1 MATKK
6 TLDELE
12 TEITC
17 LVCQGHYRDAKLLP
31 CMHYYCKLCID
42 ELAAKCKQGS
52 SFPCPECRK
61 ETTLAPGSGGAAG
74 LKSAF
79 FVERMKD
86 LFSKMSVGDGKVV
99 SESACETCAEK
110 ATVFCRECALFYC
123 SECSKTHSDSGSLHR
138 LIDLAKD
145 KGSSVDQNPEC
156 QEHKDSM
163 TVFCITCN
171 SVACRDC
178 IILHHSGHNFNVLK
192 KCALEKRSEV
202 CNSLVPLRKIL
213 SDVTD
218 AEKSLGETEEK
229 IEVQGEAIHRSIHEA
244 FAVFKS
250 LLDQREAELTSMAT
264 ALVREKMDT
273 LAVQKKELQ
282 VESAEIQSLVEFVER
297 ELESASDKDLMMC
310 FSELQSRVK
319 DGCEKHNSLALY
331 PRSAADIVCD
341 LPSPS
346 IIPENMGGVSCQST
360 IVKISSDCNVHQ
372 SLSSILYAASSVGII
387 AVLGSI
393 ADPTCSVK
401 ANVTQ
406 ISNGVYEIAYTPK
419 IRGRHIL
426 SVKLDGAEVSGGP
439 FHIFAGIHPSLIGN
453 PLRTIDDLNQPMGI
467 TFNRN
472 KQLVVTECGSKQLAV
487 LDRDGNRMRT
497 VESNFIRSPR
507 GVAIGPEGT
516 FFVTCNVTTGSK
528 YSCLLKLDYFGQC
541 LKTVAL
547 DDPFCVRKIGDYLY
561 VCVKKEVKIFDMDCQ
576 CVGVL
581 NSGLCTQPYDLA
593 EGNNYIYVVG
603 NAAIGNIAKF
613 SDNWRFQEI
622 FQENLP
628 RPRCICVNSA
638 GFVFV
643 TISGRSSCVQ
653 VFAPNC
659 TVVSSF
665 AMRETGFLLSPMGIA
680 VDEDGF
686 LYVCDSQL
694 NQVVVF

>member
-31 CMHYYCKLCID
+31 CMHYYCKLCIE

-61 ETTLAPGSGGAAG
+61 ETSLAPGSGGAAG

-79 FVERMKD
+79 FVERMKG

-99 SESACETCAEK
+99 SESACKTCAGK

-145 KGSSVDQNPEC
+145 KGSSVDPNPEC

-171 SVACRDC
+171 SVACREC

-229 IEVQGEAIHRSIHEA
+229 IEVQGEAIHRSIHEV
-244 FAVFKS
+244 FAGLKS
-250 LLDQREAELTSMAT
+250 LLDQREAELASMAT
-264 ALVREKMDT
+264 ALVRGKRDT

-282 VESAEIQSLVEFVER
+282 VVSAEIQSLVEFVER

-310 FSELQSRVK
+310 YSELQSRVK
-319 DGCEKHNSLALY
+319 EGCEKNNSLALD
-331 PRSAADIVCD
+331 PRSVADIVCD

-346 IIPENMGGVSCQST
+346 IIPEKLGGVSCQST

-372 SLSSILYAASSVGII
+372 LSSSILKAASFVNIT
-387 AVLGSI
+387 AVLGSL
-393 ADPTCSVK
+393 ADPTCSVN
-401 ANVTQ
+401 ATVTQ
-406 ISNGVYEIAYTPK
+406 TSSGVYEIAYTPK
-419 IRGRHIL
+419 IRGRHTL
-426 SVKLDGAEVSGGP
+426 SVKLDGADVPGSP
-439 FHIFAGIHPSLIGN
+439 FHIFANVHPSLMMQ
-453 PLRTIDDLNQPMGI
+453 PVRVIDDVNQPMGI
-467 TFNRN
+467 TFNDS
-472 KQLVVTECGSKQLAV
+472 KQLIVTECSIKKLEI
-487 LDRDGNRMRT
+487 LTKDGKKLRT
-497 VESNFIRSPR
+497 INSESLKSPR
-507 GVAIGPEGT
+507 GVAVGPGGT
-516 FFVTCNVTTGSK
+516 LFVTCNVTTGCED
-528 YSCLLKLDYFGQC
+528 YCYLFKLNANGDP
-541 LKTVAL
+541 LKTVPL
-547 DDPFCVRKIGDYLY
+547 DNPFCIRVIHNKLY
-561 VCVKKEVKIFDMDCQ
+561 VCVKGEVKIFDMDCIEI
-576 CVGVL
+576 GKL
-581 NSGLCTQPYDLA
+581 KADRCTQPYDVA
-593 EGNNYIYVVG
+593 KGNDCIYVVSNTANG
-603 NAAIGNIAKF
+603 VIAKF
-613 SDNWRFQEI
+613 SFDGMFQGLFYES
-622 FQENLP
+622 LA

-638 GFVFV
+638 GSVFV
-643 TISGRSSCVQ
+643 TFGKPCVAVFSPSG
-653 VFAPNC
+653 
-659 TVVSSF
+659 
-665 AMRETGFLLSPMGIA
+665 ELLTSLGVGNSWKNPVGIT
-680 VDEDGF
+680 VDEDDF
-686 LYVCDSQL
+686 IYVCDAHCH
-694 NQVVVF
+694 NIVVY